1 MGLVRPFKSLLSG
14 IYHSDEGDGE
24 ILQDLA
30 GFGSEEWKDGKKE
43 KQRVIIIRESIA

>member
-30 GFGSEEWKDGKKE
+30 GFGSERLQGVEGWKERKT
-43 KQRVIIIRESIA
+43 ESNNS